1 MSHIGDQE
9 PEERIDESRG
19 TFDLHNDG
27 IPAEERQSGTAGL
40 PAEGDV
46 PPETI
51 ESIEQERAE
60 RLDPEHRPANA
71 EIDNTGRT
79 FDAGTGKF
87 TDNPE
92 YDESE
97 RPYADESGA

>member
-1 MSHIGDQE
+1 MT
-9 PEERIDESRG
+9 RG
-19 TFDLHNDG
+19 
-27 IPAEERQSGTAGL
+27 AGV
-40 PAEGDV
+40 G
-46 PPETI
+46 
-51 ESIEQERAE
+51 R
-60 RLDPEHRPANA
+60 HG
-71 EIDNTGRT
+71 TGRT